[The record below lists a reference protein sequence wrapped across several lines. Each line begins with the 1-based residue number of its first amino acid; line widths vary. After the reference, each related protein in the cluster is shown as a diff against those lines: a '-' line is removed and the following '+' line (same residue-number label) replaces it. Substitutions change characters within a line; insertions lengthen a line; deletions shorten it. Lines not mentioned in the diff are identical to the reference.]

1 MVGSRPTEK
10 SSGGRNVDAR
20 PARRVTPERRSCAAE
35 GARPS
40 CRRSASRGAGRDVG
54 GYRVLAALRPQG
66 GGTASGLVP
75 SSRRGPRCASSV
87 SRRRPGRH
95 LVLTGHGARCTWRRT
110 LDAAPR
116 TLDGGQ
122 SPRPYCP
129 RMGVPHQLTLGD
141 RRDGGARGRGPRT
154 RPRACGGARTH
165 HRVGRRP
172 VVRIGL
178 RASRWRSIRS
188 EGHMLNPQ
196 RQLDK
201 QLEAHQPG
209 VRKQGA
215 GGPHR
220 AKCHPLVTLR
230 SPP

>member
-1 MVGSRPTEK
+1 VGEQIL
-10 SSGGRNVDAR
+10 
-20 PARRVTPERRSCAAE
+20 RRASPERRSCAA
-35 GARPS
+35 GSARPS

-154 RPRACGGARTH
+154 RPRACGCARTH
-165 HRVGRRP
+165 HRGGASPRGQDWSASLALEVDQVRRAHAQPTAAARQTAGGASARSQKAGRRWT
-172 VVRIGL
+172 
-178 RASRWRSIRS
+178 A
-188 EGHMLNPQ
+188 
-196 RQLDK
+196 
-201 QLEAHQPG
+201 
-209 VRKQGA
+209 QG
-215 GGPHR
+215 
-220 AKCHPLVTLR
+220 
-230 SPP
+230 